1 MPIIPYPILYPDFGE
16 NGLYSFTTKNG
27 IQYEVMFGRRE
38 SNPLHV
44 TVVFGVINEEFEGEE
59 YSETKQHDQYN
70 VIATVIKIM
79 KHYIST
85 KNHLKLVEFAGVSRD
100 NESEKT
106 SNIRMRFFSRYLNDI
121 FDKTWLLETKENKMI
136 ARKIN

>member
-70 VIATVIKIM
+70 VIATVIKIV

-100 NESEKT
+100 NETEKT

>member
-1 MPIIPYPILYPDFGE
+1 MPIIPYPILHPDFGE

>member
-1 MPIIPYPILYPDFGE
+1 
-16 NGLYSFTTKNG
+16 
-27 IQYEVMFGRRE
+27 MFGRRE

-70 VIATVIKIM
+70 VIATVIKIV

-106 SNIRMRFFSRYLNDI
+106 SNIRMRFFSRYLNHI